1 MSACICFWAITV
13 GVCLCTDIYYCIVC
27 LPSGGL
33 ITWTPV
39 VIIIIIPV
47 FKLPAAEFITSLHFS
62 CQKNNHLHSSI
73 SILFSS
79 WTTCR
84 PTRHNKTL
92 MQTQPTLTLT
102 LTVATVMLRSMHQVN
117 RNLVWRNILMIDGKH
132 LLLLAI
138 VLSALARFG
147 GLDSL
152 LDKIY
157 NLNASHDIFHYYLTF
172 WGSFKW
178 STNQTRTS

>member
-1 MSACICFWAITV
+1 MLLSNHCGCVFVHRHLLLHCVSAKWRLNHMNACSNNNNNTSIQAASSW
-13 GVCLCTDIYYCIVC
+13 IYNIFSFF
-27 LPSGGL
+27 LP
-33 ITWTPV
+33 
-39 VIIIIIPV
+39 
-47 FKLPAAEFITSLHFS
+47 K
-62 CQKNNHLHSSI
+62 KNHLHSSI

-102 LTVATVMLRSMHQVN
+102 LTVPTVMLRSMHQVN
-117 RNLVWRNILMIDGKH
+117 RNLVWRNILMIGGKH

-138 VLSALARFG
+138 DLSALARFG

-178 STNQTRTS
+178 STNQTRMS